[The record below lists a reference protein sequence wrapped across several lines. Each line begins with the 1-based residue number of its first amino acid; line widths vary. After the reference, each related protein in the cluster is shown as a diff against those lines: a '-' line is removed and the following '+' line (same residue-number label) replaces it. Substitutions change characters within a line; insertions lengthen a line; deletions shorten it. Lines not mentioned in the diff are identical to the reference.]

1 MELSGL
7 AAHYGS
13 VSAVTFIGTTNFLKS
28 LNQPYEEFASTFL
41 AVMKSPAI
49 IIGVVLGKL
58 ASAKPGESF
67 GPTLRVALHEACLDR
82 SVILQSRFE
91 E

>member
-1 MELSGL
+1 M
-7 AAHYGS
+7 
-13 VSAVTFIGTTNFLKS
+13 KS

-58 ASAKPGESF
+58 ASAKPGESL
-67 GPTLRVALHEACLDR
+67 GPMLRVALHEVCLGR
-82 SVILQSRFE
+82 SVILQSRLE
-91 E
+91 ELFFTRFAMVAYSADIEVIRSEKF